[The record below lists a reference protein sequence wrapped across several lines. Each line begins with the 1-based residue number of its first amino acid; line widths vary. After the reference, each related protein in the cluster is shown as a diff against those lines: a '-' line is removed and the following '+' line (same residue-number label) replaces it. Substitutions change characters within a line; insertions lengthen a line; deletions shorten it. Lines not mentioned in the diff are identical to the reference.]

1 MSSKLGLVLSMIFVA
16 MFFAFGLDLIN
27 IQFIYNDL
35 DAKSVAIS
43 YRISEHGTVDDSL
56 KQNIEST
63 FKVTFQCKSNCS
75 PLFGDVVTYVI
86 SKEYKPMI
94 INQDT
99 MTISIERNAVIGYI
113 N

>member
-1 MSSKLGLVLSMIFVA
+1 MSSKLGLVLSMIFVT
-16 MFFAFGLDLIN
+16 MFFAFGLDLIC

-43 YRISEHGTVDDSL
+43 YKISQYGAINETL
-56 KQNIEST
+56 KQYIEET
-63 FKVTFQCKSNCS
+63 FKVEFDCTSNCA
-75 PLFGDVVTYVI
+75 PMFGDTVTYVI

-94 INQDT
+94 IDKDT
-99 MTISIERNAVIGYI
+99 MTISVERNAVIGYM

>member
-1 MSSKLGLVLSMIFVA
+1 MSSKLGLVLSMIFVTL
-16 MFFAFGLDLIN
+16 FFAFGLDLIT

-43 YRISEHGTVDDSL
+43 YKISEYGTINNSI

-63 FKVTFQCKSNCS
+63 FNVNFTCVSNCS
-75 PLFGDVVTYVI
+75 PMFGDVVTYVI
-86 SKEYKPMI
+86 SKEYKSI
-94 INQDT
+94 IIDKNT
-99 MTISIERNAVIGYI
+99 MTISVERNAVIGYM